1 MTPRK
6 PTEKATDGVS
16 AVPAT
21 PQPKSASRQPYVLQ
35 SSILISDL
43 DQHKRNA
50 ETEIEAIDADILSI
64 TERANR
70 DIAAINERKEQEITG
85 RMERKADLELTV
97 AIASAGLGAGKVG
110 A

>member
-21 PQPKSASRQPYVLQ
+21 P
-35 SSILISDL
+35 
-43 DQHKRNA
+43 
-50 ETEIEAIDADILSI
+50 
-64 TERANR
+64 
-70 DIAAINERKEQEITG
+70 NERKELEVTG

-97 AIASAGLGAGKVG
+97 AIASAGLGAGEVG
-110 A
+110 S